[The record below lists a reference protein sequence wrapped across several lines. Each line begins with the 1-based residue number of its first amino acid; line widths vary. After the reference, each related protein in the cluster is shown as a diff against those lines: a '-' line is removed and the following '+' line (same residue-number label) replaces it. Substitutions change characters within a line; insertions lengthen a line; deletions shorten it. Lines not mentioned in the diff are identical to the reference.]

1 MVDPAPVVAVPLRLR
16 LVPVHL
22 DGQAVHVEGQPPGPL
37 AAALGARR
45 PGAEFERRV
54 AQHRPVGRLGHD
66 GGEPRQRWLRGEAMR
81 AVERRAPGRRT
92 GRQPERGIVPERVR
106 VVVIAPAPGGK
117 QNARPDER
125 GEVVDDI
132 LLAPRVLELRTHPLD
147 DAAPLQDLAQDDG
160 PGVTGQPLGAALDAQ
175 RPVEARGDR
184 L

>member
-45 PGAEFERRV
+45 PGAEFERRL

-66 GGEPRQRWLRGEAMR
+66 GGEARQRGLRGQAMG

-92 GRQPERGIVPERVR
+92 GRQPEGGIVPERVR
-106 VVVIAPAPGGK
+106 VVVVAPALGGE
-117 QNARPDER
+117 QDARPDQR
-125 GEVVDDI
+125 GEVMDDI
-132 LLAPRVLELRTHPLD
+132 LLAPRIRELWDHPLD
-147 DAAPLQDLAQDDG
+147 DAALFHDLAQDHG
-160 PGVTGQPLGAALDAQ
+160 PGVPGQALGAALDPE
-175 RPVEARGDR
+175 RPVEARDDR